1 MKKQLITIV
10 GVATAAALVIGPL
23 ALARKD
29 DATVVGPTP
38 RVFDAKEQDS
48 KDRDIR
54 PVGSASLGDE
64 FFLSQSLSEGG
75 ALVGSADTTCTF
87 VRVVRE
93 AGAATPLAVSVQCGG
108 VAKIGPDV
116 LTFQGLNSF
125 MPNSPTQSR
134 FAVTGGTGAFAD
146 AKGEVRVTETGQGTS
161 AIAVELLDA

>member
-1 MKKQLITIV
+1 MKKQIITAV

-23 ALARKD
+23 ALSQTD
-29 DATVVGPTP
+29 DNPTVAGPTP

-75 ALVGSADTTCTF
+75 AVVGNAVTNCTF
-87 VRVVRE
+87 VRVVRD
-93 AGAATPLAVSVQCGG
+93 GTAATPLAVSVQCGG
-108 VAKIGPDV
+108 VARIGPDV

-125 MPNSPTQSR
+125 TPNSPTQSR
-134 FAVTGGTGAFAD
+134 FVVTGGTGAFAD
-146 AKGEVRVTETGQGTS
+146 AKGEVRVTETGKGTS
-161 AIAVELLDA
+161 AMAVELA